1 MGSRYEG
8 TGMKKLQEIL
18 YESKLQPRAKI
29 ETRRSPT
36 EQGTRVSR
44 PNECCHSL
52 LRKPQVTM
60 RSRECSFFAF
70 RIA

>member
-1 MGSRYEG
+1 MS
-8 TGMKKLQEIL
+8 L
-18 YESKLQPRAKI
+18 SWQPRAKV

-44 PNECCHSL
+44 PNECGHSL
-52 LRKPQVTM
+52 LQKPQVTM
-60 RSRECSFFAF
+60 RSRDCRFFAF